1 MSDNG
6 ESKNFEPEITVFT
19 CNYCGYMSVDT
30 AGALRLQYPPNI
42 KLVRLPCTGK
52 TEVRYIL
59 EAFEQGADGVYVIGC
74 PLGNCH
80 HVRGNERGQVRVER
94 AKQLLDDI
102 GLGGERLEM
111 FFLSGGMWATF
122 ARHAE
127 EMTERVRALGPNP
140 LK

>member
-6 ESKNFEPEITVFT
+6 QSKNFEPEITVFT

-30 AGALRLQYPPNI
+30 AGTLRLQYPPNI

-94 AKQLLDDI
+94 AKQLLDDV
-102 GLGGERLEM
+102 GLGGERLEI
-111 FFLSGGMWATF
+111 FFLSGGMGATF